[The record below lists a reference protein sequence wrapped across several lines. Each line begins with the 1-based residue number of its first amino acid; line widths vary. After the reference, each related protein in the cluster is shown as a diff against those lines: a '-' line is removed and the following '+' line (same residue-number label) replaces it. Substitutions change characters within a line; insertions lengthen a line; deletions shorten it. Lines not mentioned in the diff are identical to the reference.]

1 MAASAT
7 FIDEIPRSCTNT
19 TAGCTVP
26 PRGRS
31 QGCRPSSTFSEANMS
46 QAQGHP
52 VTPYGVAIHQAIA
65 DGDLAQ
71 MKSLRTQAQ
80 ALLAQQGNLA
90 TALELLEVE
99 IAKLERRK

>member
-1 MAASAT
+1 
-7 FIDEIPRSCTNT
+7 
-19 TAGCTVP
+19 
-26 PRGRS
+26 
-31 QGCRPSSTFSEANMS
+31 MS

-71 MKSLRTQAQ
+71 MKSLRTQA
-80 ALLAQQGNLA
+80 LLAQQGNLA

>member
-1 MAASAT
+1 M
-7 FIDEIPRSCTNT
+7 N
-19 TAGCTVP
+19 
-26 PRGRS
+26 
-31 QGCRPSSTFSEANMS
+31 
-46 QAQGHP
+46 QAHGHP
-52 VTPYGVAIHQAIA
+52 ITPYGVAIHQAIA

-80 ALLAQQGNLA
+80 ALLGQQGNLA